1 MFDLNYYIIKNAIIE
16 NAEILND
23 YNRLK
28 NVLNNKEDYENLY
41 WDLMVK
47 YKINLE
53 LYSTMRKYEI
63 VCDAYFKNYDKRY
76 CHKKLIQYKTNAT
89 YHDITE

>member
-1 MFDLNYYIIKNAIIE
+1 MFDLNYYNIKNAIRE
-16 NAEILND
+16 NAEKLND
-23 YNRLK
+23 FNRLK
-28 NVLNNKEDYENLY
+28 NILNTEDYENLY

-53 LYSTMRKYEI
+53 LYSTMRKYEMI
-63 VCDAYFKNYDKRY
+63 CDAYFKNYDKMY
-76 CHKKLIQYKTNAT
+76 CLKKLIQYTKNAA